1 MSSGTTN
8 GTSRS
13 TGGGSESN
21 KNNEVINGTPTAT
34 STNKEDHYFEVSF
47 LPIVHDIIHIIEKDN
62 QDASQKNRDSLEASQ
77 KVLEL
82 AKKIETARAHI
93 YKLPGI
99 THSQEVQMQRL
110 QNLHTQLEM
119 KKDLISKYKDLNM
132 KLGTTVVSEG
142 NNTEPMEA
150 TGTVGSGQKQ

>member
-21 KNNEVINGTPTAT
+21 KNNEVTNGTAPAT
-34 STNKEDHYFEVSF
+34 STNKDHYFEVSF

-62 QDASQKNRDSLEASQ
+62 QDVSQKNRDSLEASQ

-82 AKKIETARAHI
+82 AKKVETARTHI

-142 NNTEPMEA
+142 NNTQSMEGTE
-150 TGTVGSGQKQ
+150 TGGSGQK